1 MIGGRKM
8 PGIVQNELGKI
19 TIDDEIIA
27 SIAGYATIENYGI
40 VGMASKSATE
50 GLWELLK
57 RENVKKGV
65 KVSVGEKGVRVDLY
79 VMVEY
84 GVSINA
90 VANNVIDN
98 VTYRIH
104 DLTGLEIDAVN
115 VHVEG
120 VRI

>member
-1 MIGGRKM
+1 M